1 MLIHDIIFV
10 TIFIMM
16 LAAQSALLLICGTPY
31 VAILGEAVL
40 TSGMTII
47 AAAYFGGDL

>member
-1 MLIHDIIFV
+1 MLIKDIIFI
-10 TIFIMM
+10 TIIMLM

-31 VAILGEAVL
+31 VAILGAAVL

-47 AAAYFGGDL
+47 ASKYFGGDL

>member
-1 MLIHDIIFV
+1 MLIQDIIFI
-10 TIFIMM
+10 TIFMLM

-31 VAILGEAVL
+31 VAILCAAVL

-47 AAAYFGGDL
+47 ASAYFGGDL